1 MRFAKTRR
9 QLPANRELLTNLEL
23 TNPMLIPPVI
33 NCSLIYKSPPPV
45 EGRKTLP
52 ITDFNPI
59 GNLKRCETIFGP
71 NTIVVATRTEKND
84 GRTPEQS
91 RPVWNLPAPQDQ
103 GNPLWGEFPV
113 ELLTNRIVRPFTSCL
128 FKVQAIESEL

>member
-23 TNPMLIPPVI
+23 TNPTLIPPVI

-52 ITDFNPI
+52 ITDFDHT
-59 GNLKRCETIFGP
+59 GNLKRCETIFFGL
-71 NTIVVATRTEKND
+71 NTIVVATRTEND
-84 GRTPEQS
+84 GGTPEQGRS
-91 RPVWNLPAPQDQ
+91 VWNLPAPQDQ
-103 GNPLWGEFPV
+103 GNPLWGEFPA
-113 ELLTNRIVRPFTSCL
+113 ELLTNRTV
-128 FKVQAIESEL
+128 